1 MSWKASEPLK
11 SLAIFSMKKITRY
24 KTIKLLPLVLIA
36 LVCLIPILG
45 QAYSGPE
52 FGEEFGLPSGS
63 IEDTAKNIVNVVL
76 SSLGLI
82 TVILIIYGGV
92 VWMTAGGNEEK
103 ITKAKKVI
111 TSAIIGLAIILLAW
125 SIFIFTLTTVNSVT
139 GGGGPINS
147 P

>member
-1 MSWKASEPLK
+1 M
-11 SLAIFSMKKITRY
+11 
-24 KTIKLLPLVLIA
+24 IKLIPLA
-36 LVCLIPILG
+36 LVALICLAPVLV

-52 FGEEFGLPSGS
+52 FGEEFGLASGR
-63 IEDTAKNIVNVVL
+63 IEDTAKNIVNIVL

-103 ITKAKKVI
+103 ITKAKKII
-111 TSAIIGLAIILLAW
+111 TSAIIGLVIILLAW
-125 SIFIFTLTTVNSVT
+125 SIFIFTITTIDTVT
-139 GGGGPINS
+139 ESGGPINS